1 MALSWMGSLFN
12 SLTTSCVWLD
22 PQVWSRRYGEP
33 RELEDSYK
41 IGRGFWLSRVLVPL
55 HSHVVKGP
63 LDRVPNLP
71 SPGFTNVNT
80 LVCVLCSAVPLSV
93 CVNTGLAKKFLP
105 ICPC

>member
-22 PQVWSRRYGEP
+22 PQVWIHRYREP
-33 RELEDSYK
+33 RELEDSHK
-41 IGRGFWLSRVLVPL
+41 IGRGFWLSRVLVPV
-55 HSHVVKGP
+55 HPHVVKGP

-71 SPGFTNVNT
+71 LPVNT

-93 CVNTGLAKKFLP
+93 CANTGLAKKFLP
-105 ICPC
+105 IFPC